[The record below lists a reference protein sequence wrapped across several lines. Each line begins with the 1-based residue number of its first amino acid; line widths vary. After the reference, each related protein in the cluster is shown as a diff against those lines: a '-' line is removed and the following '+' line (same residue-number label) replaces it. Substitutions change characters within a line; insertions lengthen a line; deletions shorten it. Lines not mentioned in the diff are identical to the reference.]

1 MARKYEFYRGFK
13 LFIDTTEDGYNVGV
27 LHRNGRM
34 EVIDYGIATMTEALK
49 VGREYIDEE
58 F

>member
-1 MARKYEFYRGFK
+1 MARKYEFYKGFK
-13 LFIDTTEDGYNVGV
+13 LFIDTTVDGYNVGI
-27 LHRNGRM
+27 LHPNGRT